1 MAKFSAS
8 RDVKERQN
16 IPSKEYTGSK
26 AQLRKLE
33 RYVEGESWRRE
44 GQRLYRRPRILLCN
58 RDLKKRGWYKGVWA
72 VRFNVVEGLRRAL
85 EKRPLELVE
94 A

>member
-33 RYVEGESWRRE
+33 RYVEGKV
-44 GQRLYRRPRILLCN
+44 GGGKA
-58 RDLKKRGWYKGVWA
+58 RDFTGDPEYCFVT
-72 VRFNVVEGLRRAL
+72 EI
-85 EKRPLELVE
+85 
-94 A
+94 